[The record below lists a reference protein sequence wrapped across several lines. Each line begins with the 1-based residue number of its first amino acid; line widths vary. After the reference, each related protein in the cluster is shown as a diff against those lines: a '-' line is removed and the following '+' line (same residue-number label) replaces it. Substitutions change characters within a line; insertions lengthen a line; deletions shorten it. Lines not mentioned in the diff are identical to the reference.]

1 MLFNTYEFWLFFI
14 PVLILVHILPHRGQN
29 RVLLFAS
36 YIFYAAWDWRFLSL
50 ILISTVVDYFVAPLT
65 VSCSSDFRRKLALAV
80 SIVVNLSILGFFKYY
95 DFFAQS
101 FADLFGMDQ
110 SRTNG
115 ILLNL
120 ILPVGISFYT
130 FQTMSYTFDVYSGKL
145 APVKSF
151 RDFALYVAFFP
162 QLVAGPIERGQRLIP
177 QIIQK
182 RSIDPSKM
190 ESACHLI
197 AWGLFK
203 KIIIADTLAHPVNS
217 IYASSSCTGP
227 LIYLA
232 TICFAV
238 QIYCDFSG
246 YSDIARGIARL
257 MGIDLMLN
265 FNLPYIAKNPVE
277 FWRRWHISLS
287 TWLRDYLYIRLGGNR
302 GSKICTY
309 RNLMITM
316 LLGGLWH
323 GARFNFVVWGFYHGI
338 ILILYRMFTAGKPKV
353 ASDECRLLKL
363 LKIAVMF
370 HIVLFGW
377 LIFRV
382 ESGSQL
388 ARIFSALFSSWN
400 SWEAA
405 LELIKFM
412 VPTCVILILMQIW
425 QYSSGELEV
434 INKMPWPVRA
444 IFFGL
449 CVSAVLLLNQG
460 NSEPFI
466 YFQF

>member
-29 RVLLFAS
+29 TVLLLAS
-36 YIFYAAWDWRFLSL
+36 YIFYGAWDWRFLSL
-50 ILISTVVDYFVAPLT
+50 ILISTVVDYFMAPLC
-65 VSCSSDFRRKLALAV
+65 VSASSGFKRKLALVV

-95 DFFAQS
+95 DFFVQS
-101 FADLFGMDQ
+101 FADFVGIEQ
-110 SRTNG
+110 GRTNG
-115 ILLNL
+115 VLLNI

-130 FQTMSYTFDVYSGKL
+130 FQTMSYTLDVYFGKL

-162 QLVAGPIERGQRLIP
+162 QLVAGPIERGERLIP
-177 QIIQK
+177 QITQK
-182 RSIDPSKM
+182 RTIDPSKM

-203 KIIIADTLAHPVNS
+203 KVIIADTLAHPVNS
-217 IYASSSCTGP
+217 IYASSSYTGP

-246 YSDIARGIARL
+246 YSDIARGLARL

-265 FNLPYIAKNPVE
+265 FNLPYISKNPVE

-287 TWLRDYLYIRLGGNR
+287 TWLRDYLYIPLGGNR
-302 GSKICTY
+302 GSKMGIY
-309 RNLMITM
+309 RNVMITM
-316 LLGGLWH
+316 VLGGLWH
-323 GARFNFVVWGFYHGI
+323 GARFNFVLWGFYHGI
-338 ILILYRMFTAGKPKV
+338 ILVLYRMIIAERRTRPAEESKF
-353 ASDECRLLKL
+353 LKL
-363 LKIAVMF
+363 LKVAAMF
-370 HIVLFGW
+370 HIILFGW
-377 LIFRV
+377 LLFRV
-382 ESGSQL
+382 ESGEQL
-388 ARIFSALFSSWN
+388 GRALSALLVSWTN
-400 SWEAA
+400 WYAV

-412 VPTCVILILMQIW
+412 APVCVILILMQIW

-434 INKMPWPVRA
+434 INKMSWPVRA